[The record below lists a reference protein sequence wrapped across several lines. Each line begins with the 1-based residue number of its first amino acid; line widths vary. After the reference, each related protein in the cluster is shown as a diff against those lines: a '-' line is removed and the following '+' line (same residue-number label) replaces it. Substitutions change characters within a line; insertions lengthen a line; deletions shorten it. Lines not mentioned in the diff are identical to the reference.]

1 MVDLANTD
9 SNMPAA
15 YAAAVTPSDTVD
27 LANETRALYA
37 GGAGDLSVETIA
49 GNTVTLAGAVAG
61 SVIPIRIKRV
71 NSTNTTATNIVALW

>member
-27 LANETRALYA
+27 LTNETRALYV

-49 GNTVTLAGAVAG
+49 GNTITLAGAVAG
-61 SVIPIRIKRV
+61 SVIPIRVKRV
-71 NSTNTTATNIVALW
+71 NSTNTTATNIVAFW